1 MSGPTG
7 MPAGPRDGGHGEW
20 AALAVGWALST
31 LEPQDEDRFAL
42 HLPGCEQCAAIVRE
56 SLHTV
61 ADLAYSVP
69 DEEPPPALKTR
80 IMGAVRAEPRR
91 RPDTGAPGADVED
104 TPDQGESSLGAP
116 DTDWFARPESRT
128 SPPRPAPRFELP
140 GAVPPPAAGTG
151 PPADVSRTGR
161 LRAPEP
167 ADVDP
172 DAPPAE
178 ADQPPD
184 LWTEADRGTAAGGA
198 GAADRRG
205 RHAAPD
211 DGDRW
216 TPGTVVPFERPARRW
231 AGWAAV
237 AAVVALLAALAGWNL
252 KLRADQDDLRQV
264 AAQRAAEV
272 AQRDAQVA
280 QRDAAIRQLTANGP
294 ARIAALTADGKPSN
308 VRRATIVVRGDQIEI
323 ITEALGAS
331 AANTTYWLWT
341 LRCDTPAPTDL
352 RPIRGF
358 TVPQAQFSVRSI
370 GSDPGFADAQC
381 FAISEE
387 IGTATP
393 TAPRT
398 VVAVG
403 QPE

>member
-1 MSGPTG
+1 
-7 MPAGPRDGGHGEW
+7 
-20 AALAVGWALST
+20 L
-31 LEPQDEDRFAL
+31 
-42 HLPGCEQCAAIVRE
+42 
-56 SLHTV
+56 
-61 ADLAYSVP
+61 
-69 DEEPPPALKTR
+69 
-80 IMGAVRAEPRR
+80 
-91 RPDTGAPGADVED
+91 
-104 TPDQGESSLGAP
+104 
-116 DTDWFARPESRT
+116 
-128 SPPRPAPRFELP
+128 ELP
-140 GAVPPPAAGTG
+140 RAVPPPAAGTG

-161 LRAPEP
+161 LRVPEP
-167 ADVDP
+167 GGVDP
-172 DAPPAE
+172 DAPPGE
-178 ADQPPD
+178 ADRPAD
-184 LWTEADRGTAAGGA
+184 LWTGGDPGTAAEGA
-198 GAADRRG
+198 GTDRRG

-211 DGDRW
+211 DGDRS
-216 TPGTVVPFERPARRW
+216 TPGTVVPVERPARRW
-231 AGWAAV
+231 ARWAAA
-237 AAVVALLAALAGWNL
+237 AAVVALLAALGGWNL

-264 AAQRAAEV
+264 AAQRTAEI
-272 AQRDAQVA
+272 AQRDALVA

-294 ARIAALTADGKPSN
+294 ARIAALTADGKPSD

-331 AANTTYWLWT
+331 AANSTYWLWT

-387 IGTATP
+387 IGTAMP